1 MMIGLENA
9 GVRLRLLKYGERGM
23 REGGKE
29 GKGLLSNSEKPKI
42 SGASKNSASPAYCPS
57 I

>member
-1 MMIGLENA
+1 MESEECGKE
-9 GVRLRLLKYGERGM
+9 GR

-42 SGASKNSASPAYCPS
+42 SGASKNSASPAYRPLR
-57 I
+57 